1 MKFNLDDL
9 NPLVQKWSRRLG
21 VNVRRFA
28 PKHLRSGVIYTKSK
42 VEGQDFG
49 VRVWLKE
56 PEEGDREK
64 GDAYGRELGAGL
76 YGLRKRTYKI
86 YPKEKKVLAFYWD
99 KVDKRELG
107 QKSGLWLGIN
117 GGKFAGYLE
126 DGRLMFNWVDHPG
139 YMAANNGEGYVRP
152 GFNQTLD
159 EINKD
164 KEMSKKMKKIIMD
177 GFEKHIRATAGE
189 IKVEIR

>member
-9 NPLVQKWSRRLG
+9 KPLVHKWSRRLG
-21 VNVRRFA
+21 TNVRSFA
-28 PKHLRSGVIYTKSK
+28 PRHLKTGVIYTKSY

-49 VRVWLKE
+49 VNVSLKE

-76 YGLRKRTYKI
+76 YGLKKRKYPI
-86 YPKEKKVLAFYWD
+86 YPKNKKVLAFKWD
-99 KVDKRELG
+99 KVKNLG
-107 QKSGLWLGIN
+107 YGLWWSES
-117 GGKFAGYLE
+117 GKYAGYLE

-139 YMAANNGEGYVRP
+139 YKAANNGQGYVKP
-152 GFNQTLD
+152 GFDQTLD
-159 EINKD
+159 EINND
-164 KEMSKKMKKIIMD
+164 KEMPRKMKKIIMD
-177 GFEKHIRATAGE
+177 GFEKHVKTMAGE